1 MSEKNMN
8 VMVPFRAPAGS
19 LSRMDPQFKRRLS
32 LFSKTVGKDLVGAE
46 IDEAIE
52 WCEIYGAN
60 PFTKDIYFFVFD
72 ADKPARRVV
81 PVLSIGLYRK
91 IAARTK
97 CYRPDDKPARFTY
110 DESIAGPTNP
120 RGIVSCEVSVY
131 QFAQGAWWPVAESV
145 RWEERA
151 PIKLSGSEG
160 EKWVETGEVHP
171 PGHKRAG
178 QPKMRRVPVGDVVPM
193 LDPNKPNWK
202 TMPETMLSKCAEAAA
217 IRKAFPNEV
226 AGSYV
231 EGELDAAH
239 TMELTATE
247 IIDREGQVERITRIG
262 ADKSIMVSWGEKDPL
277 QRVPVGK
284 FHDEVMAF
292 IAKNTKKGEEEYVAI
307 ANWRVRNREALNDF
321 WAYEKDAALSLKQEL
336 DRIEAKAKADE
347 APPK

>member
-1 MSEKNMN
+1 MN
-8 VMVPFRAPAGS
+8 VIVPYRNMGA
-19 LSRMDPQFKRRLS
+19 LSRHDPQFSRRLS
-32 LFSKTVGKDLVGAE
+32 LFSKTVGKDLIGAE

-72 ADKPARRVV
+72 ADKPTRRVV

-110 DESIAGPTNP
+110 DESIAGPADP

-131 QFAQGAWWPVAESV
+131 QFVQNAWWPVAESV

-151 PIKLSGSEG
+151 PIRMEGSEG
-160 EKWVETGEVHP
+160 SKWEPTGEIYPEGHP
-171 PGHKRAG
+171 KAG
-178 QPKMRRVPVGDVVPM
+178 KQRMRKIAIGEPVAI
-193 LDPNKPNWK
+193 LDPKKPNWA

-247 IIDREGQVERITRIG
+247 IIEREGQTERIARIG
-262 ADKSIMVSWGEKDPL
+262 AGKSIMVSWGANDPL
-277 QRVPVGK
+277 QRVAVGQ
-284 FHDEVMAF
+284 FHDRVMEFLAD
-292 IAKNTKKGEEEYVAI
+292 NTKQGEEQYAEI

-321 WAYEKDAALSLKQEL
+321 WAYEKDAALALKQEFE
-336 DRIEAKAKADE
+336 RIEGLAKGAAK
-347 APPK
+347 